1 MVELSPSQD
10 RQFPHSAATVARGY
24 DVPIIAAANHAAG
37 WLFGIVGPFFWAAI
51 VVMIVVADL
60 PAH

>member
-1 MVELSPSQD
+1 MVELSLSQD
-10 RQFPHSAATVARGY
+10 QQFPHSAAAVARGY

-37 WLFGIVGPFFWAAI
+37 WLFDIAGPFFWAAI
-51 VVMIVVADL
+51 AVLLVVADL